1 MKALRF
7 HGRRDLR
14 VEDVPEPEV
23 REGTVKV
30 KVDWCGL
37 CGSDLHEYQAG
48 PIFIPTEEH
57 PHPVTGEH
65 LPVVMG
71 HEFAGTVA
79 EVGPGVTGLSP
90 GDPVAVEPLIYDG
103 TCYACRTGH
112 HNVCENVGF
121 HGLSGGGGGLAEYTV
136 VPGHMVHKL
145 PEGVGTDVGALAE
158 PIAVGWH
165 AMRQAGF
172 QPGQTALITGAGP
185 IGAMILLCLR
195 AAAARW
201 VAISDVS
208 EARKQLARDLGAD
221 AVYDPREVDVAEAV
235 RQQTDGTGV
244 DVAFEC
250 SGASPALQ
258 SAVAATA
265 PHGTVCNVA
274 IWEKPAELKPN
285 DMVLSE
291 VSMTSSLGYAYDH
304 PAVLDALAR
313 HEIDTSRII
322 TDRIALDDVVESG
335 FEELINNKDQHVKI
349 LVHP

>member
-7 HGRRDLR
+7 HGRGDLR
-14 VEDVPEPEV
+14 VEDIPEPQV
-23 REGTVKV
+23 REDTVKV

-48 PIFIPTEEH
+48 PIFIPTEEN

-90 GDPVAVEPLIYDG
+90 GDPVAIEPLIYDG
-103 TCYACRTGH
+103 TCYACQTGH
-112 HNVCENVGF
+112 HNVCKNIGF

-136 VPGHMVHKL
+136 VPRYMVHKL
-145 PEGVGTDVGALAE
+145 PEGVGTDVGALVE

-185 IGAMILLCLR
+185 IGAVTLLCLR
-195 AAAARW
+195 AGAARW
-201 VAISDVS
+201 VAVSDVS
-208 EARKQLARDLGAD
+208 DARKQLARDLGAD
-221 AVYDPREVDVAEAV
+221 AVYDPREVDVAEMV
-235 RQQTDGTGV
+235 RQETDGIGV

-258 SAVAATA
+258 SAISAVA
-265 PHGTVCNVA
+265 PHGVVCNVA
-274 IWEKPAELKPN
+274 IWEKPAEIQPN
-285 DMVLSE
+285 DLVLNE
-291 VSMTSSLGYAYDH
+291 VAMTSSLGYAFDH

-322 TDRIALDDVVESG
+322 TDRIALDDVVEAG
-335 FEELINNKDQHVKI
+335 FDELINNKDQHVKI